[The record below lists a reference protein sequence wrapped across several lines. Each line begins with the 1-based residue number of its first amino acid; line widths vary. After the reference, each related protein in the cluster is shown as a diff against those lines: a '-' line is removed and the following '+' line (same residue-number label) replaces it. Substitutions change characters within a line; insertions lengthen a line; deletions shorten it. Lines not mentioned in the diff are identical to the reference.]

1 MKGPWIVFG
10 LNTYLAV
17 QSLEQ
22 GYERLMKDTN
32 NVILG
37 GTLWMKMGRKQYDT
51 GIDLSNLGLNRI
63 EENGDA
69 IEMGCMT
76 TLRQMESSPLLQK
89 WFGPV
94 FSQAFRFIVGVQFRN
109 LATLGGSVYSRF
121 GFSDVIT
128 ALTALDARVELYK
141 GGVMSLSEFLGLDRK
156 RDILVRVI
164 LPKQAFQTSYQTLRK
179 SATDFPVLSVAVSR
193 RDGKWAIALGA
204 RPARAVLASASAGLL
219 PPDPDPAAV
228 FQTAEAAVKEVSFG
242 TDQRGSRAYREI
254 LAKTLVQRGISALC
268 G

>member
-1 MKGPWIVFG
+1 MFG
-10 LNTYLAV
+10 LTSYLAV

-22 GYERLMKDTN
+22 GYERLMKNKN

-51 GIDLSNLGLNRI
+51 GIDLSGLGLNRI
-63 EENGDA
+63 EETDDA
-69 IEMGCMT
+69 VEMGCMT
-76 TLRQMESSPLLQK
+76 TLRQMETSPLLQK

-141 GGVMSLSEFLGLDRK
+141 GGVMTLSDFLGLVRK

-164 LPKQAFQTSYQTLRK
+164 LPRQRCRSSYQSFRK
-179 SATDFPVLSVAVSR
+179 SATDFPVLSAAVSR
-193 RDGKWAIALGA
+193 KDGRWTIALGA
-204 RPARAVLASASAGLL
+204 RPARAVSASAAADLL

-228 FQTAEAAVKEVSFG
+228 LRAAEAAVKEVSFG
-242 TDQRGSRAYREI
+242 ADQRGSRAYREI
-254 LAKTLVQRGISALC
+254 LAKTLVQRGITDLC